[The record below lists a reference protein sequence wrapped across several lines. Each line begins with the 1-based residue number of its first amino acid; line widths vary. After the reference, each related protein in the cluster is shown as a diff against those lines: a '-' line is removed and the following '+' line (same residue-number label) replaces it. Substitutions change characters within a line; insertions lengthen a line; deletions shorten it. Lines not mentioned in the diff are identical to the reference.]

1 MRTGLLCV
9 ILGLGSVS
17 GYAEETPFVERCST
31 PAAQS
36 LFEKGFASLQARN
49 ATEARTRFE
58 DCLKIEPGCVA
69 CWYERGW
76 SGWIEGRWAIVV
88 ESWEKTLKLDPEHPK
103 VQEFLPAA
111 QENLDLVRGKG
122 IENGKRR
129 ASVPIGTRSQPDESE
144 LELKLIGRIQSY
156 NAEPTT
162 KEDLYDLQIQSPKS
176 ASISPDG
183 ARAYIESLE
192 AHRTLT
198 YDARSLQKLES
209 VHHAFT
215 SAERKLFQK
224 DETLPNR
231 IRVPKAALPEGGFN
245 TFLGKPVESAFS
257 HSGRYLWI
265 PYYRRSFDKKA
276 VYASAIGIIDTRTHT
291 LVRVMQTGPIAK
303 YALAS
308 PNNQILAVS
317 NWGDNTLSLISI
329 AGDDPKKF
337 RHLARPIVEKPLNL
351 SKVSENRDK
360 DCGLCLRGLE
370 FSPDSKTVFV
380 TRMSGGGIAAF
391 NLTKPKKPKYL
402 GTLKG
407 AQPNPRDLLLSP
419 DGKWMYASCNSSG
432 FVSRMPYA
440 KLLQELQEAKG
451 QTVERK
457 RKELGVERS
466 FVGLGARSIRLSPDG
481 AYLYVSVNQASELV
495 AVRTSDMRVIAR
507 APSDSYPVGLGIS
520 PDGTRLWVTAQARGG
535 IGGNSV
541 TVYSVQ
547 KRAVQTAEGAHGANL
562 AAPAPRTPAQEHERG
577 RH

>member
-1 MRTGLLCV
+1 VRNGLLCV
-9 ILGLGSVS
+9 ILSLGSLE
-17 GYAEETPFVERCST
+17 GRAEVAPFIERCSA

-36 LFEKGFASLQARN
+36 LFEKGFSSLQARN
-49 ATEARTRFE
+49 ATDARARFE
-58 DCLKIEPGCVA
+58 ECLKAEPECVA

-76 SGWIEGRWAIVV
+76 AAWIEGRWAIVV
-88 ESWEKTLKLDPEHPK
+88 ESWEKALKLDPEHPK

-129 ASVPIGTRSQPDESE
+129 ASVPIGARSQPDESE

-156 NAEPTT
+156 NAEPTA

-198 YDARSLQKLES
+198 YDALTLQKLQS

-215 SAERKLFQK
+215 PAERKLFQK
-224 DETLPNR
+224 SETLPNR
-231 IRVPKAALPEGGFN
+231 IRVPKRALPEGGFN
-245 TFLGKPVESAFS
+245 AFLGKPVESAFS
-257 HSGRYLWI
+257 HGGRYLWI

-276 VYASAIGIIDTRTHT
+276 VYASAIGIIDTHTHS

-308 PNNQILAVS
+308 PDNKILAVS
-317 NWGDNTLSLISI
+317 NWGDNTVSLIAI
-329 AGDDPKKF
+329 GGEDPKKF
-337 RHLARPIVEKPLNL
+337 RHLARPFVEKPLDL
-351 SKVSENRDK
+351 KKVSENRDK
-360 DCGLCLRGLE
+360 DCGFCLRGLE

-380 TRMSGGGIAAF
+380 TRMGGGGIAAF
-391 NLTKPKKPKYL
+391 DLTQPKKPKYL

-407 AQPNPRDLLLSP
+407 VEPNPRDLLLSP
-419 DGKWMYASCNSSG
+419 DGKWMYSSCNSSG
-432 FVSRMPYA
+432 FVSRMPYE
-440 KLLQELQEAKG
+440 KLVQELRAANG

-520 PDGTRLWVTAQARGG
+520 PDGSRLWVTAQARGG
-535 IGGNSV
+535 VGGNSV

-562 AAPAPRTPAQEHERG
+562 PTLAPRTPAYERG